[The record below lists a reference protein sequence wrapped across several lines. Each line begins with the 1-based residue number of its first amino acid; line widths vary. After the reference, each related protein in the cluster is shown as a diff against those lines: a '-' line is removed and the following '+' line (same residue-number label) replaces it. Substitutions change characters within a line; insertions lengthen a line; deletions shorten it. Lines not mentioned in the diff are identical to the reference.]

1 MQKNGDGRRPELNN
15 RTRLGGNCVYP
26 IFDFLYEIIFRCFHS
41 GRRLLLT
48 VTGVGGQWT
57 ALVSD
62 LVLELVGAVVA
73 GAGGGELEALDGE
86 GEVLVIG
93 VVDEEAV
100 VDGLLQALGLVAL
113 GHERAGG
120 AGGLA
125 VLDAGGL
132 AEGLVVGLDV
142 VDHDPPLAVHVDGAP
157 RLDVLDVGG
166 AEVRL
171 LGDVPQAVHRVLR
184 VGQHV
189 LVQLLHGVVVVL
201 DGLLDLVGRV
211 LGVLQAVR
219 LGVAVGCT
227 GWTGWRGEAW
237 RGA

>member
-1 MQKNGDGRRPELNN
+1 MAAARSSTIGLDLGEL
-15 RTRLGGNCVYP
+15 RVSLISCTRSFDVFTLGGVTITY
-26 IFDFLYEIIFRCFHS
+26 
-41 GRRLLLT
+41 GR
-48 VTGVGGQWT
+48 WT
-57 ALVSD
+57 ALLSD

-113 GHERAGG
+113 GHEGAGG

-132 AEGLVVGLDV
+132 AEGLVVRLDV

-166 AEVRL
+166 AEVGL
-171 LGDVPQAVHRVLR
+171 LGPM
-184 VGQHV
+184 
-189 LVQLLHGVVVVL
+189 
-201 DGLLDLVGRV
+201 
-211 LGVLQAVR
+211 
-219 LGVAVGCT
+219 
-227 GWTGWRGEAW
+227 
-237 RGA
+237 